1 MKAPY
6 RCYDSPE
13 YRRSNGN
20 CRGAVHRVCVRNVR
34 QRNGESVVDAKI
46 STGRSF
52 NLTGPRLLTLLT
64 VGLSLGAL
72 ILDWTAGRMLFLGSS
87 IALPL
92 LVCSVIT
99 AALGYWAVPLLQ
111 ALKLGQVIRE
121 DGPQTHLQKA
131 GTPTMGGV
139 FFVPVA
145 VVVALVWS
153 GLFMRGQ
160 DFIPVLAVSVVTL
173 AYAGIGLLDDWQ
185 IVRHRSNKGISPRMK
200 LALQISVGSLFCLWL
215 AWSQPISI
223 TTINLPLNLALP
235 LGLLFWPLAVFVLV
249 AESNATNL
257 TDGVDGLAAGTCAIA
272 LLGLAALV
280 APTSAG
286 LMVFCACLSGS
297 CLGFVVHNR
306 NPATVFMGDTGSLAL
321 GGALAAVG
329 LLSQNLWGLFI
340 VSVIFCFES
349 VSVIAQVSYY
359 KATKGPNGI
368 GKRLFK
374 MSPFHN
380 HLELTGWSETRIVGA
395 FYLTNAV
402 LALLCLAV
410 Q

>member
-1 MKAPY
+1 M
-6 RCYDSPE
+6 
-13 YRRSNGN
+13 
-20 CRGAVHRVCVRNVR
+20 
-34 QRNGESVVDAKI
+34 
-46 STGRSF
+46 T
-52 NLTGPRLLTLLT
+52 
-64 VGLSLGAL
+64 
-72 ILDWTAGRMLFLGSS
+72 
-87 IALPL
+87 LPL
-92 LVCSVIT
+92 LVCALIT

-111 ALKLGQVIRE
+111 ALKMGQIIRE

-131 GTPTMGGV
+131 GTPTMGGL

-145 VVVALVWS
+145 VAVALLWS
-153 GLFMRGQ
+153 GVVMRAQ

-173 AYAGIGLLDDWQ
+173 AYAGIGWLDDWK
-185 IVRHRSNKGISPRMK
+185 IVRRRSNKGISPRTK
-200 LALQISVGSLFCLWL
+200 LALQIGVGSLFCLWL
-215 AWSQPISI
+215 AWSQPASI
-223 TTINLPLNLALP
+223 TSIILPLNLVLP

-272 LLGLAALV
+272 LLGLGALV
-280 APTSAG
+280 APTSPG
-286 LMVFCACLSGS
+286 LMIFCACMSGS
-297 CLGFVVHNR
+297 CLGFIVHNR

-329 LLSQNLWGLFI
+329 LLSQNVWGLFI
-340 VSVIFCFES
+340 LSGIFFVES
-349 VSVIAQVSYY
+349 LSVIAQVGYY

-380 HLELTGWSETRIVGA
+380 HLELTGWSETQIVGA

-402 LALLCLAV
+402 LALLCLAMKIGL
-410 Q
+410 